1 MRIYPVVQKSRW
13 RRIRHGATRGQI
25 AARRLRVAL
34 ADRSGFRYT
43 GVTQAGNPASEE
55 PQVPMPKHPMHDDVE
70 SVLFTPEQIQQRVKA
85 LAEEIARDY
94 AGRDPHLITIVKG
107 SIPFLADLIRAMDCP
122 LSLDVIGVASYDG
135 HQSSGEVRL
144 TKDLDDPIEGRHVL
158 IVEDIID
165 TGLTLS
171 YVMRILRQRAPASVK
186 VVTFL
191 DKPSKRRA
199 VIAAD
204 YVGFTIPDAFVVGY
218 GLDWNQRYRNLP
230 YVGVLKRE
238 ICA

>member
-1 MRIYPVVQKSRW
+1 M
-13 RRIRHGATRGQI
+13 
-25 AARRLRVAL
+25 
-34 ADRSGFRYT
+34 
-43 GVTQAGNPASEE
+43 
-55 PQVPMPKHPMHDDVE
+55 PQYSMHDDIE
-70 SVLFTPEQIQQRVKA
+70 SVLFTREQIQQRVETLGA
-85 LAEEIARDY
+85 EIARDY

-122 LSLDVIGVASYDG
+122 LSIDVIGVASYLG

-158 IVEDIID
+158 VVEDIID

-191 DKPSKRRA
+191 DKPSKRG
-199 VIAAD
+199 VFIDPD

-230 YVGVLKRE
+230 YVGALKHE
-238 ICA
+238 ICT